1 MKKREKRLQNLN
13 RKSDKLIKRAGKKD
27 ITMEQ
32 VERKRIHKIIK
43 KDDRIRLNKGTKK
56 CQN

>member
-32 VERKRIHKIIK
+32 VERKMIK

>member
-32 VERKRIHKIIK
+32 VERKRIHNIIK